1 MSSKNDSSN
10 IVILPTRHP
19 VVTPVVERLS
29 EPLKSLRDLALKR
42 LGELVNTLF
51 ENIDDALFDL
61 AERAQSNTVQNAY
74 FDGMR
79 EVRKKRERVQIAV
92 LDKISQTI
100 AAFASGA
107 MPSAPKVEKP
117 AGNTNI
123 GLSLVED
130 QDLEESLAVSGMIG
144 KAESRFAR
152 QLYALNRR
160 LSAIRG
166 GVPVENLNNPIGP
179 ALLCDAFQLAAAD
192 LDLELHSKLIVFKLF
207 DRYVI
212 CGVELL
218 YDEVNELLIQ
228 NGVLPQLRH
237 HITQQQ
243 TTHRAAAP
251 HGSAE
256 NALESGARRLSQE
269 REGDAATAASNTEQ
283 EIYQTLRSL
292 LAIRHEQHAPQAE
305 VTQSA
310 PASFGAM
317 DLLSALQILQSELE
331 PVASGR
337 ETVDARP
344 SARQLKQTLLDQAH
358 KLHSGHAHMAS
369 VDEDTIDLVG
379 MLFEFIVQDRD
390 LPAHIQALLGRLQ
403 IPYLKV
409 ALLDRHLFTQKNHP
423 ARQLLDHMATAC
435 LSKPDESGVDQPLH
449 DKIKATVEMILRD
462 FDDDLAPI
470 ERANVD
476 FVAFLEETQ
485 HRADLIEK
493 RTTES
498 VHGRER
504 LEHARSVAAS
514 EIHERCAG
522 KHLPALV
529 HTLLVGPWTQF
540 VVLVALRQGGQS
552 VEWKQALSLADAMIW
567 SVAPKTTQ
575 SERTRLANLLPS
587 MQGYLRQGLLT
598 IGYHDDDITR
608 LLDELNA
615 TLRAR
620 LEPAREEIAPS
631 GGSVV
636 ATDAYAS
643 GLLSM
648 PAAIAPKP
656 AEKLDENSVLAALM
670 GSMET
675 IVLSSEGAP
684 APAEAAASSEENIA
698 QVKAMRVGD
707 WVEFTRDNGHKERA
721 KLSWISP
728 ISSKYLFVDRQG
740 LKVADKLVMT
750 LAAELQAGTLV
761 LVEQPA
767 PLFDRALG
775 AVVERLKS
783 EQRGARAELAQAG

>member
-1 MSSKNDSSN
+1 MSSKSDSTN
-10 IVILPTRHP
+10 IVILPTRQP
-19 VVTPVVERLS
+19 TTPPLAERLS
-29 EPLKSLRDLALKR
+29 EPLKSLRELALKR

-100 AAFASGA
+100 TDFASGA
-107 MPSAPKVEKP
+107 TPAQPRVEKP
-117 AGNTNI
+117 SGNLNI

-144 KAESRFAR
+144 KAESRFSR
-152 QLYALNRR
+152 QLYAINRR

-179 ALLCDAFQLAAAD
+179 AMICDAFQLASGD

-207 DRYVI
+207 DRYVV
-212 CGVELL
+212 CGVEQL

-237 HITQQQ
+237 HVAQQQ
-243 TTHRAAAP
+243 APYRAPAP
-251 HGSAE
+251 NGSAE
-256 NALESGARRLSQE
+256 NALESSARRLLHE
-269 REGDAATAASNTEQ
+269 REDSAAPAATNTEQ

-292 LAIRHEQHAPQAE
+292 LAIRHDQRSALPETTAAE
-305 VTQSA
+305 
-310 PASFGAM
+310 PANFGAT

-331 PVASGR
+331 PVSAGA
-337 ETVDARP
+337 ETAATRP

-358 KLHSGHAHMAS
+358 KLHSGQAHMAS

-423 ARQLLDHMATAC
+423 ARQLLDHMANAC
-435 LSKPDESGVDQPLH
+435 LAKPDECGVDQPLH
-449 DKIKATVEMILRD
+449 DKIKATVEMILQD
-462 FDDDLAPI
+462 FDDDMAPI

-485 HRADLIEK
+485 HRAELIEK

-514 EIHERCAG
+514 EIQQRCAG

-540 VVLVALRQGGQS
+540 VVLVALRQGVQS

-608 LLDELNA
+608 LLEELNT

-620 LEPAREEIAPS
+620 LEPVREEIAPPS
-631 GGSVV
+631 PV
-636 ATDAYAS
+636 ATEAYTS
-643 GLLSM
+643 GLLAMSD
-648 PAAIAPKP
+648 AIAPKP
-656 AEKLDENSVLAALM
+656 PEKLDENSVLASLM

-675 IVLSSEGAP
+675 IVLSSEP
-684 APAEAAASSEENIA
+684 APAAVETSASSEEHIA

-707 WVEFTRDNGHKERA
+707 WVEFTRDNGNKERA

-740 LKVADKLVMT
+740 LKVADKLIVT
-750 LAAELQAGTLV
+750 LAAELQAGTMV
-761 LVEQPA
+761 FVEQPA

-783 EQRGARAELAQAG
+783 EQRGARTTELAEAV